1 MKTSEDGK
9 RMIKS
14 FETLRLSAHLDQNGV
29 PVIGYGHKQGAYIG
43 QIITE
48 SEAYRTFL
56 CDVKRAEKEL
66 APYQK
71 YYDFNQNQ
79 YDALVSFIFSGGNI
93 SGLTA
98 EMTMRKKDIA
108 RRFTESALRE
118 PDPKKRSRRALER
131 YIFLLE
137 ESGV

>member
-14 FETLRLSAHLDQNGV
+14 FETLRLVAFMDYMGV
-29 PVIGYGHKQGAYIG
+29 PTIGWGHKKGAYIG
-43 QIITE
+43 QRITE
-48 SEAYRTFL
+48 SEAEHTFL
-56 CDVKRAEKEL
+56 CDIKRVEKEL

-71 YYDFNQNQ
+71 LYDFNQNQ
-79 YDALVSFIFSGGNI
+79 YDALVSFIFAGGDI
-93 SGLTA
+93 SELTA
-98 EMTMRKKDIA
+98 EMTLRKNDIA

-131 YIFLLE
+131 YIFSLK